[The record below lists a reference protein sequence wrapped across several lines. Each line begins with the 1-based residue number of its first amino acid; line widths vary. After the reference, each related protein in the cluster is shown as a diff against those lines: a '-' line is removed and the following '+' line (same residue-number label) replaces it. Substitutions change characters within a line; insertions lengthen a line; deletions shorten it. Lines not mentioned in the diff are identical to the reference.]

1 MKKPHKSGCNE
12 VCKAQKDL
20 QSDCL
25 LSTIFSVAQ
34 ISSDT
39 AQNAST
45 EKLQVL
51 CIEIPLSRGMGL
63 CKCS

>member
-1 MKKPHKSGCNE
+1 MKKPHNSDFNE

-25 LSTIFSVAQ
+25 LSTVSSVAQ

-39 AQNAST
+39 A
-45 EKLQVL
+45 
-51 CIEIPLSRGMGL
+51 
-63 CKCS
+63 

>member
-1 MKKPHKSGCNE
+1 MKKPHKSDCNE

-25 LSTIFSVAQ
+25 LSTVSSVAQ

-39 AQNAST
+39 
-45 EKLQVL
+45 E
-51 CIEIPLSRGMGL
+51 
-63 CKCS
+63 